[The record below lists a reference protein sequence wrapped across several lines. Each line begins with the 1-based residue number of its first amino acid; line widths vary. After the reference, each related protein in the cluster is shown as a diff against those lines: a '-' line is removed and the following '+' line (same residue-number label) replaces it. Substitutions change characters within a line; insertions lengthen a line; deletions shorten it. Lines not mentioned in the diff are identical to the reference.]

1 MQDAA
6 PKGRSTVTRFDET
19 APDTVSDVAARGQVR
34 RSRTAEIVCAQ
45 RAAETRR
52 PADRRLI
59 DDPYA
64 NLFLTN
70 ALYRVLCGTPATAR
84 LTRAGFDR
92 LYPGYMAIVLLRNRW
107 HEQLLQQS
115 IDEGI
120 RQIVLLGAGLDTS
133 ALRLDLGS
141 ATVFEVDA
149 GPTQQAKR
157 EVIAR
162 AGLAPRTE
170 TRYVECDF
178 ERESLPD
185 RLRRAGFDPGAPAYV
200 AWWGVSFFLT
210 EDAVGTTMTDVA
222 SLAARG
228 SRFAFD
234 YLDESV
240 VDGTTTFRGAA
251 RARAAVARRGEP
263 YRFGLSHDRAA
274 QFVQSY
280 GFAVE
285 QNFSLPDL
293 ADRCGGRHR
302 FPYGTDNFFGVIT
315 GRREHR

>member
-1 MQDAA
+1 VTELDVTAPGDAA
-6 PKGRSTVTRFDET
+6 AT
-19 APDTVSDVAARGQVR
+19 AAGQLR
-34 RSRTAEIVCAQ
+34 RSQTAEIVCAQ

-52 PADRRLI
+52 LAAERLI

-64 NLFLTN
+64 RLFLTN
-70 ALYRVLCGTPATAR
+70 GLYRSLCATRPSAW
-84 LTRAGFDR
+84 LTRSVFDR

-107 HEQLLQQS
+107 HEELLQQS
-115 IDEGI
+115 LTEAIQ
-120 RQIVLLGAGLDTS
+120 QIVLLGAGLDST
-133 ALRLDLGS
+133 ALRLDLGA
-141 ATVFEVDA
+141 ATVYEVDA

-157 EVIAR
+157 EAIAR

-185 RLRRAGFDPGAPAYV
+185 RLGQAGFDPSARAYV

-210 EDAVGTTMTDVA
+210 AGAVGTTMTDVA
-222 SLAARG
+222 SLTAPG

-234 YLDESV
+234 YLEESV
-240 VDGTTTFRGAA
+240 VEGTTTFPGAA

-263 YRFGLSHDRAA
+263 YRFGLSRDRAA
-274 QFVQSY
+274 QFVSAY
-280 GFAVE
+280 GFTVE
-285 QNFSLPDL
+285 HNLSMPDL
-293 ADRCGGRHR
+293 ASRCGGQQR
-302 FPYGTDNFFGVIT
+302 FPYSTDDFFGVIT

>member
-1 MQDAA
+1 MTRPHTEPADAV
-6 PKGRSTVTRFDET
+6 GTV
-19 APDTVSDVAARGQVR
+19 RGQVR
-34 RSRTAEIVCAQ
+34 RSQTAEIVCAQ

-64 NLFLTN
+64 EHFLTN
-70 ALYRVLCGTPATAR
+70 GLHRFLCGTRAAAW
-84 LTRAGFDR
+84 LTRTGFDR

-107 HEQLLQQS
+107 HEELLRQS
-115 IDEGI
+115 LAAGI
-120 RQIVLLGAGLDTS
+120 RQVVLLGAGLDST
-133 ALRLDLGS
+133 ALRLELGTT
-141 ATVFEVDA
+141 TVYEVDA

-185 RLRRAGFDPGAPAYV
+185 RLGQAGFDPGAPAYI

-210 EDAVGTTMTDVA
+210 AEAVSGTMTDVA
-222 SLAARG
+222 SVAAPG

-234 YLDESV
+234 YLDDSV
-240 VDGTTTFRGAA
+240 VDGSTTFPGAA

-263 YRFGLSHDRAA
+263 YRFGLSRDAA
-274 QFVQSY
+274 RQFVASY
-280 GFAVE
+280 GFSVE
-285 QNFSLPDL
+285 HNFSLPDL
-293 ADRCGGRHR
+293 AHRCGGRHR
-302 FPYGTDNFFGVIT
+302 FPYSTDDFFGVIT

>member
-1 MQDAA
+1 MTRLAA
-6 PKGRSTVTRFDET
+6 TVAAATAT
-19 APDTVSDVAARGQVR
+19 APGQLR
-34 RSRTAEIVCAQ
+34 RSQTAEIVCAQ

-52 PADRRLI
+52 PAEHRLI

-64 NLFLTN
+64 RHFVTN
-70 ALYRVLCGTPATAR
+70 GLYRFLCGTRATAR
-84 LTRAGFDR
+84 LTRTGFDR

-107 HEQLLQQS
+107 HEQLLRQALA
-115 IDEGI
+115 EGI
-120 RQIVLLGAGLDTS
+120 QQVVLLGAGLDST
-133 ALRLDLGS
+133 ALRLDLGT
-141 ATVFEVDA
+141 AILYEVDA
-149 GPTQQAKR
+149 APTQQAKR
-157 EVIAR
+157 EAIAR

-185 RLRRAGFDPGAPAYV
+185 RLGHEGFDPAAPAYI

-210 EDAVGTTMTDVA
+210 EDAVRRTMADVA
-222 SLAARG
+222 SLAAPG

-263 YRFGLSHDRAA
+263 YRFGLSREQAA
-274 QFVQSY
+274 RFMDSY

-285 QNFSLPDL
+285 HNFSLPDL
-293 ADRCGGRHR
+293 ADRCGGRR
-302 FPYGTDNFFGVIT
+302 PFPYSTDDFFGVVT